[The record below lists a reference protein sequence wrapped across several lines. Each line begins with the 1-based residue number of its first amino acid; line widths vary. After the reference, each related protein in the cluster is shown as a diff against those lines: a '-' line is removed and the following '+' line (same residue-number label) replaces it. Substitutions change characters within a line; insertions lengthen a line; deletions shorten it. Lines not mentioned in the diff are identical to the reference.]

1 MDKVDFFLYLA
12 VLLILFALIMQV
24 FSCYIFKKNERKYVE
39 LISEFRR
46 RDLDLDIV
54 TNIYYFLGPLFNAN
68 KIVYFIDLYNGR
80 AMKLAKGKPVSKNAY
95 NFMQSQ
101 PKENISWMLRLH
113 NLNLISFFL
122 LFSGVGIGLIIGF
135 I

>member
-1 MDKVDFFLYLA
+1 MNGADFFLYLA
-12 VLLILFALIMQV
+12 FLLIFFALIMQV
-24 FSCYIFKKNERKYVE
+24 FSYYIFKKNERKYVE

-46 RDLDLDIV
+46 RNLDLDIV
-54 TNIYYFLGPLFNAN
+54 TNIYSFLGPLFNAN

-113 NLNLISFFL
+113 NLKFFSVVFRRGYRFDYWLYLIS
-122 LFSGVGIGLIIGF
+122 
-135 I
+135 

>member
-1 MDKVDFFLYLA
+1 MNKVDFFLHLA
-12 VLLILFALIMQV
+12 FLLILFSLIMQV
-24 FSCYIFKKNERKYVE
+24 FSYCIFKKNERKYVE

-54 TNIYYFLGPLFNAN
+54 TNIYSFFGPLFNAN
-68 KIVYFIDLYNGR
+68 KIVYFIDLYNGKE
-80 AMKLAKGKPVSKNAY
+80 MKLAKGKPVSKNAY
-95 NFMQSQ
+95 NFIQSQ
-101 PKENISWMLRLH
+101 PKENISWMLRIH

-122 LFSGVGIGLIIGF
+122 LFLGVGIGLIVGF

>member
-1 MDKVDFFLYLA
+1 MNKVDFFLYLA
-12 VLLILFALIMQV
+12 LLLILFSLIMQV
-24 FSCYIFKKNERKYVE
+24 FSCYIFKKNEHKYLE

-80 AMKLAKGKPVSKNAY
+80 AMKLAKGKPVSKDTY
-95 NFMQSQ
+95 NFIQSQ

-122 LFSGVGIGLIIGF
+122 LFSGVGIGLIAGF

>member
-1 MDKVDFFLYLA
+1 MNGADFFLYLA
-12 VLLILFALIMQV
+12 LLLIFFALIMQV
-24 FSCYIFKKNERKYVE
+24 FSYYIFKKNERKYVE

-54 TNIYYFLGPLFNAN
+54 TNIYSFLGPLFNAN
-68 KIVYFIDLYNGR
+68 KIVYFIDLYNGK
-80 AMKLAKGKPVSKNAY
+80 AMKLAKGKPVSKNTY
-95 NFMQSQ
+95 NFIQSQ

-122 LFSGVGIGLIIGF
+122 LFSGVGIGLIVGF

>member
-1 MDKVDFFLYLA
+1 MNGADFFLYLA
-12 VLLILFALIMQV
+12 FLLIFFALIMQV
-24 FSCYIFKKNERKYVE
+24 FSYYIFKKNERKYVE

-54 TNIYYFLGPLFNAN
+54 TNIYSFLGPLFNAN
-68 KIVYFIDLYNGR
+68 KIVYFIDLYNGK
-80 AMKLAKGKPVSKNAY
+80 AMKLAKGKPVSKNTY
-95 NFMQSQ
+95 NFIQSQ

-122 LFSGVGIGLIIGF
+122 LFSGVGIGLIVGF

>member
-1 MDKVDFFLYLA
+1 MNGADFFLYLA
-12 VLLILFALIMQV
+12 FLLIFFALIMQV
-24 FSCYIFKKNERKYVE
+24 FSYYIFKKNERKYVE

-46 RDLDLDIV
+46 RNLDLDIV
-54 TNIYYFLGPLFNAN
+54 TNIYSFLGPLFNAN

>member
-1 MDKVDFFLYLA
+1 MNKVDFFLYLA
-12 VLLILFALIMQV
+12 LLLILFALIMQV
-24 FSCYIFKKNERKYVE
+24 FSCYIFKKNERKYIE
-39 LISEFRR
+39 LVSEFRR

-54 TNIYYFLGPLFNAN
+54 TNIYSFLGSLFNAN

-95 NFMQSQ
+95 NFIQSQ

-122 LFSGVGIGLIIGF
+122 LFSGVDIGLIVGF